1 MKYRFLARIII
12 EAATPIVI
20 KSGEKKYW
28 YEIELNDKDTLM
40 GWDKDGAKVLVLW
53 PEAVKAEESAG
64 E

>member
-1 MKYRFLARIII
+1 MLTSQDTRFDK
-12 EAATPIVI
+12 PI